1 MNKKE
6 VGEIRRRFKLERNN
20 ISHIFGCY
28 VNSAKEIVSYIDES
42 VAMLT
47 QEETEKYLSLLRKS
61 LSGTLG
67 RNLMSLSFAT
77 KQVMDSDEVRLLS
90 ALRKSELSDAALR
103 DAETRLGLVQR
114 FAAQRTAAAALE
126 DTLTKLRDCV
136 GGDARPLAEQALR
149 QLQDLKG

>member
-20 ISHIFGCY
+20 ISHIYGCY

-67 RNLMSLSFAT
+67 RNLMS
-77 KQVMDSDEVRLLS
+77 
-90 ALRKSELSDAALR
+90 
-103 DAETRLGLVQR
+103 R
-114 FAAQRTAAAALE
+114 FPVFTV
-126 DTLTKLRDCV
+126 KL
-136 GGDARPLAEQALR
+136 
-149 QLQDLKG
+149 

>member
-20 ISHIFGCY
+20 ISHIYGCY

-67 RNLMSLSFAT
+67 RNLMSLSC
-77 KQVMDSDEVRLLS
+77 S
-90 ALRKSELSDAALR
+90 LR
-103 DAETRLGLVQR
+103 
-114 FAAQRTAAAALE
+114 
-126 DTLTKLRDCV
+126 
-136 GGDARPLAEQALR
+136 
-149 QLQDLKG
+149 